1 MIKDMKWGEIA
12 LVKIISISLT
22 PLPSKLFIIDF
33 ISFFV
38 FDQYSAAA
46 YFMASLC
53 IVTLFLL
60 LTKFQARYRTKP
72 VAHIKSKRQLDQ
84 DEFANNV
91 TWCGLTVQTCALI
104 ECMLLNIATVGC
116 FGAFETMGVHFAES
130 YYNLQPAVAGT
141 VVSINGMIG
150 VCTLWNL
157 GYLGRFFLDTQII
170 MGGISVFAVG
180 ILSFAW
186 LQSVEMGAENSI
198 VHYILGVM
206 MIYGIGY
213 PIGVTALIGLF
224 SKGKY
229 MIVH

>member
-1 MIKDMKWGEIA
+1 
-12 LVKIISISLT
+12 
-22 PLPSKLFIIDF
+22 
-33 ISFFV
+33 
-38 FDQYSAAA
+38 
-46 YFMASLC
+46 
-53 IVTLFLL
+53 
-60 LTKFQARYRTKP
+60 
-72 VAHIKSKRQLDQ
+72 
-84 DEFANNV
+84 
-91 TWCGLTVQTCALI
+91 
-104 ECMLLNIATVGC
+104 
-116 FGAFETMGVHFAES
+116 MGVHFAES

-170 MGGISVFAVG
+170 IGGISVFAVG
-180 ILSFAW
+180 LSFAW

-224 SKGKY
+224 SKGKF

>member
-1 MIKDMKWGEIA
+1 
-12 LVKIISISLT
+12 VKIISISLT
-22 PLPSKLFIIDF
+22 PLPSKLFITDF
-33 ISFFV
+33 ISFYV

-60 LTKFQARYRTKP
+60 LTKFHARYRTKP

-170 MGGISVFAVG
+170 IGGISVFAVG

-186 LQSVEMGAENSI
+186 LQSVEMGAENSMCTTYS
-198 VHYILGVM
+198 V
-206 MIYGIGY
+206 
-213 PIGVTALIGLF
+213 
-224 SKGKY
+224 S
-229 MIVH
+229 